1 MLDIPFANS
10 FSVGLA
16 MVVGV
21 LASFLVFVNAKKIG
35 GGALAK
41 VYNYFGLGML
51 FNLAGFA
58 VSSLPHSW
66 APFLTTFR
74 ARDLLFIVGYTAMA
88 VGAKKILD
96 AAGLR

>member
-1 MLDIPFANS
+1 MIDISFANS
-10 FSVGLA
+10 FSVGMAILVGILA
-16 MVVGV
+16 N
-21 LASFLVFVNAKKIG
+21 FLVFVNAKKIG

-58 VSSLPHSW
+58 VSSLPSSW
-66 APFLTTFR
+66 APLLAVFR
-74 ARDLLFIVGYTAMA
+74 ARDIFFIIGYTAMA

-96 AAGLR
+96 AAGLK

>member
-1 MLDIPFANS
+1 MIDVSFANS

-16 MVVGV
+16 ILVGA
-21 LASFLVFVNAKKIG
+21 LASFLVFVNAQKIG

-58 VSSLPHSW
+58 VSSFSNSW

-74 ARDLLFIVGYTAMA
+74 ARDILFIIGYTAMA

-96 AAGLR
+96 AAGLK

>member
-1 MLDIPFANS
+1 MIDISFANS
-10 FSVGLA
+10 FSVGIA
-16 MVVGV
+16 MLVGI

-51 FNLAGFA
+51 FNLAGFV
-58 VSSLPHSW
+58 VSSLPNSW
-66 APFLTTFR
+66 APLLTVFR
-74 ARDLLFIVGYTAMA
+74 ARDIFFIIGYTAMA